1 MASPGTPSNMFVQQA
16 NGVVLVSWD
25 IVAGASSYPVYRS
38 TDGVA
43 YTLLA
48 TSAVNSYL
56 DSAVTVGTQYYYQ
69 VGASNGTVSA
79 LTQAQSI
86 VPVTSGQDSLG
97 SIRLQA
103 QQRADRVNGKF
114 VSMPEWNNYIN
125 QSASE
130 LYNILTTL
138 YEDYFK
144 APDFIFA
151 TDGSSDAFYLP
162 DGNSV
167 RDINGTVLAPFYKL
181 LGVDIG
187 QSSGANAWVTMPKYD
202 YIERNRYVFPNVT
215 STFLGVFNA
224 AYRLMGNKL
233 EFIPRLSAGQ
243 QIRVHYVPRL
253 KRLLQDTDILDG
265 INGWT
270 EYVIVDAA
278 IKALQKEESDVSILM
293 AQKQALLDQIN
304 SSAMNRDIGQPDTIS
319 NTRRSGGWGGPG
331 FDGSFGGY

>member
-1 MASPGTPSNMFVQQA
+1 MAAPGTPANFYVQQG
-16 NGVVLVSWD
+16 NGQVLLSWD
-25 IVAGASSYPVYRS
+25 LTAGATTYPIYRS
-38 TDGVA
+38 ADGVTYA
-43 YTLLA
+43 LLA
-48 TSAVNSYL
+48 SPAVNSYL
-56 DSAVTVGTQYYYQ
+56 DTTVVIGSMYFYQ
-69 VGASNGTVSA
+69 VGASNGVVSA
-79 LTQAQSI
+79 LTQPQSV
-86 VPVTSGQDSLG
+86 VPTTSGQDSLS

-103 QQRADRVNGKF
+103 MQRADRVNSKF
-114 VSMPEWNNYIN
+114 VSVPEWNSYIN

-130 LYNILTTL
+130 LYNLLTTL
-138 YEDYFK
+138 YEDYYK

-151 TDGSSDAFYLP
+151 TDGVSDAFALP

-167 RDINGTVLAPFYKL
+167 KDINNVVAAPFYKL

-187 QSSGANAWVTMPKYD
+187 QSSNANAWVTMPKYD
-202 YIERNRYVFPNVT
+202 YIERNRYVFPNVS

-253 KRLLQDTDILDG
+253 KRLLQDSDVLDG
-265 INGWT
+265 INGFT

-293 AQKQALLDQIN
+293 AQKQALTDQIN
-304 SSAMNRDIGQPDTIS
+304 TSAMNRDIGQPDTIS
-319 NTRRSGGWGGPG
+319 NTRRNGGWGGPG